1 MLAARKS
8 FLPVLLVLAI
18 CLISSTRTY
27 SQSSTIFSASKP
39 PSNRTKSG
47 ARLAKCNAS
56 SMNTFAAAH
65 LSEVSAWSTVG
76 NATARDF
83 NVPSAP
89 DALCVESAPL
99 VTPRAPADNPCPENV
114 VGAPGLPRIPA
125 VARTDA
131 CNDSADTVLAE
142 LSALGK
148 VGVKIARAREE
159 VLDILRSENACTEWF
174 ATKDAKPA
182 DTFQSLD
189 FVLDK
194 RGPQEIFESQRADSM
209 VSWRQPYVASATQDG
224 GAHSAIKINAH
235 GAFYRPQGN
244 VLKIVQGGGPAR
256 VDGSRFLTVGCL
268 SRGHAARADGDCS
281 CTSLGTSSIC
291 SQKMRIT
298 WTANPYETQTKCCAT
313 AGRRSGSSL
322 TANKAGGEAVVS
334 GMAFPRSAAC
344 SP

>member
-47 ARLAKCNAS
+47 AWLAKCNAS
-56 SMNTFAAAH
+56 SVNTLTGRH
-65 LSEVSAWSTVG
+65 SSEVSAWSTIG
-76 NATARDF
+76 NARDF

-99 VTPRAPADNPCPENV
+99 LTPRAPADSPCPENV
-114 VGAPGLPRIPA
+114 VAAPGLPRVPA

-131 CNDSADTVLAE
+131 CDDSADTVLAE

-174 ATKDAKPA
+174 ATKDATPA
-182 DTFQSLD
+182 ATFQSLS

-194 RGPQEIFESQRADSM
+194 RGPQEIFESQRADLM

-224 GAHSAIKINAH
+224 GAHTAITINAH

-244 VLKIVQGGGPAR
+244 VLKIVQGGGPVRA
-256 VDGSRFLTVGCL
+256 DGSRLLTVGSYPGDTL
-268 SRGHAARADGDCS
+268 PAQMVTLLHELGHVIDLLPEDADNLDGKSVGNTNEVLRHCRAEVEVRAQHAR
-281 CTSLGTSSIC
+281 
-291 SQKMRIT
+291 Q
-298 WTANPYETQTKCCAT
+298 
-313 AGRRSGSSL
+313 
-322 TANKAGGEAVVS
+322 AVK
-334 GMAFPRSAAC
+334 R
-344 SP
+344 